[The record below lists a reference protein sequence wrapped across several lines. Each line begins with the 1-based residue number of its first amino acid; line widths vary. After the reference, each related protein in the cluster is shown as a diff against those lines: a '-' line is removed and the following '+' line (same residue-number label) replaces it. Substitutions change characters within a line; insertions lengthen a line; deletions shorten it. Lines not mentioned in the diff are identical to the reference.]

1 MHISHKNGIKWA
13 VFLLN
18 NFKGK
23 SNSVLLNDLQN
34 VTFVSFSEIKTYI
47 LYFNREIKLKNQ
59 SILLG
64 ASNKTY
70 LVFPSIS
77 MLKMYF

>member
-1 MHISHKNGIKWA
+1 MHISHKNGIKLA

-47 LYFNREIKLKNQ
+47 LYFNSEIKLQNQ
-59 SILLG
+59 SIL
-64 ASNKTY
+64 
-70 LVFPSIS
+70 
-77 MLKMYF
+77 